1 MKRLLKYLFVVL
13 IIVAMGSCAKEKT
26 PKPKPEKPHSYTIM
40 FYACCGGLDDSVD
53 GMIDNVTM
61 ISEMSHNMNI
71 KVVGQVKWS
80 KYYRSEHSEGDG
92 AVSRF
97 KYNHNTNKMIFS
109 KYAGPAFRVDEA
121 ENLAEFIEWGRQV
134 APADEY
140 IIFFLGHGHGY
151 HPSFDGITRGI
162 LRDDMYTNYLGIE
175 ALCQAFEMTDA
186 KFTLTVMVSCLMN
199 TLEYVNEFA
208 PYTDYYYA
216 SNYSVLASD
225 FELPMFVEG
234 LVLNNQQE
242 NAAFKAGEY
251 AIKRQYD
258 IYEEWLT
265 DECSFDASI
274 ARCSSIEALNSEIRN
289 FVDIVMQLYD
299 EQESI
304 GKEAMQ
310 QKYGFT
316 TVDIEAAL
324 GEAHHLLSSGMGKY
338 SQEFESIEWYR
349 RSYTCDIVSIV
360 NKVAGATNHPDLN
373 ESAQRVEFAASE
385 ALEYQRLYRSDRVY
399 FSVVLVNSS
408 EWKELGFDE
417 ANYEAL
423 AFDKA
428 TGWSRLLK
436 RNNATYNR

>member
-1 MKRLLKYLFVVL
+1 MFMVL
-13 IIVAMGSCAKEKT
+13 IIVVMGSCAREEVSK
-26 PKPKPEKPHSYTIM
+26 PKPIPEKPHSYTIM
-40 FYACCGGLDDSVD
+40 FYACCGGLDDFVD
-53 GMIDNVTM
+53 GMIDNITM

-71 KVVGQVKWS
+71 NVVGQVKWS
-80 KYYRSEHSEGDG
+80 KSYRSEHSRGDG
-92 AVSRF
+92 SVSRF
-97 KYNHNTNKMIFS
+97 KYNHKTNEMIFS
-109 KYAGPAFRVDEA
+109 KYAGPAFRIDEA

-140 IIFFLGHGHGY
+140 IIFFFGHGHGY
-151 HPSFDGITRGI
+151 HPSFDDITRGI
-162 LRDDMYTNYLGIE
+162 LRDDMYTNYLGID

-216 SNYSVLASD
+216 SNYSVLATG

-251 AIKRQYD
+251 AIKTQYD

-265 DECSFDASI
+265 EECSFDASI

-299 EQESI
+299 EEESI

-316 TVDIEAAL
+316 TADIETAL
-324 GEAHHLLSSGMGKY
+324 GEAHHLPSGMGEY
-338 SQEFESIEWYR
+338 RQEFESIEWYR
-349 RSYTCDIVSIV
+349 RCYTCDIVSIV

-399 FSVVLVNSS
+399 FSVVLVNSG

-428 TGWSRLLK
+428 TGWSRLLR

>member
-1 MKRLLKYLFVVL
+1 MNTLLKYLFGVL
-13 IIVAMGSCAKEKT
+13 IIVVMGSCAEEEA

-40 FYACCGGLDDSVD
+40 YYACCSGLDDFVEA
-53 GMIDNVTM
+53 MIDHVTQ
-61 ISEMSHNMNI
+61 ISEMSQNRNI

-80 KYYRSEHSEGDG
+80 KNYRSEHSEGDG

-97 KYNHNTNKMIFS
+97 KYNHNTNEMIFS
-109 KYAGPAFRVDEA
+109 KYAGSAFRIDEA
-121 ENLAEFIEWGRQV
+121 ENLAEFIEWGRQT

-140 IIFFLGHGHGY
+140 VIFFLGHGHGY

-162 LRDDMYTNYLGIE
+162 LRDDMYTTYLGID

-186 KFTLTVMVSCLMN
+186 KFSLTVMVSCLMN
-199 TLEYVNEFA
+199 TLEYVNELA
-208 PYTDYYYA
+208 PYTNFYYA
-216 SNYSVLASD
+216 SNYSVLASG

-234 LVLNNQQE
+234 LVLNNKQE
-242 NAAFKAGEY
+242 NAVLKAGEY
-251 AIKRQYD
+251 AIKTQYD
-258 IYEEWLT
+258 IFDEWLT
-265 DECSFDASI
+265 DEYSFDASI
-274 ARCSSIEALNSEIRN
+274 ARGSSIEALNNEIRN

-299 EQESI
+299 EEECI

-324 GEAHHLLSSGMGKY
+324 GEAHHLLSSGMGEY
-338 SQEFESIEWYR
+338 RQEFESIEWYR
-349 RSYTCDIVSIV
+349 RCYTCDIVSVV

-373 ESAQRVEFAASE
+373 ESARRVEYAASE

-423 AFDKA
+423 AFDRA
-428 TGWSRLLK
+428 TGWSRLLR
-436 RNNATYNR
+436 RNNATYTR

>member
-1 MKRLLKYLFVVL
+1 MKWLLKYLFMVL
-13 IIVAMGSCAKEKT
+13 IIVVMGSCAEEET

-40 FYACCGGLDDSVD
+40 YYACCSGLDDFVEA
-53 GMIDNVTM
+53 MIDDVTQ
-61 ISEMSHNMNI
+61 ISEMSQNRNI

-80 KYYRSEHSEGDG
+80 KYYRSEHSEGYG

-97 KYNHNTNKMIFS
+97 KYNHNTNEMIFS
-109 KYAGPAFRVDEA
+109 KYAGSAFRIDEA

-199 TLEYVNEFA
+199 TLEYVNELA
-208 PYTDYYYA
+208 PYTDFYYA
-216 SNYSVLASD
+216 SNYAVLATNY
-225 FELPMFVEG
+225 ELPTFVEG
-234 LVLNNQQE
+234 LVLNNKQE
-242 NAAFKAGEY
+242 NAVLKAGEY
-251 AIKRQYD
+251 AIKTQYD
-258 IYEEWLT
+258 VYDEWLT

-274 ARCSSIEALNSEIRN
+274 ARCSSIEALNGEIRN

-299 EQESI
+299 EEKGI
-304 GKEAMQ
+304 GIEAMQ

-316 TVDIEAAL
+316 TADIETAL
-324 GEAHHLLSSGMGKY
+324 GEARHLQSSGRGKY
-338 SQEFESIEWYR
+338 REDFESIEWYR
-349 RSYTCDIVSIV
+349 RCYTCDIVSIV

-373 ESAQRVEFAASE
+373 ELARRVEFAASE

-399 FSVVLVNSS
+399 FSVVLVNSG

-428 TGWSRLLK
+428 TGWSRLLR

>member
-13 IIVAMGSCAKEKT
+13 IIVAMGSCAEEEA

-40 FYACCGGLDDSVD
+40 YYACCSGLDDFVEA
-53 GMIDNVTM
+53 MIDHVTQ
-61 ISEMSHNMNI
+61 ISEMSQNRNI

-80 KYYRSEHSEGDG
+80 KNYRSEHSEGDG

-97 KYNHNTNKMIFS
+97 KYNHNTNEMIFS
-109 KYAGPAFRVDEA
+109 KYAGPAFRIDEA

-162 LRDDMYTNYLGIE
+162 LRDDMYTTYLGID
-175 ALCQAFEMTDA
+175 ALCQAFEMTDS
-186 KFTLTVMVSCLMN
+186 KFSLTVMVSCLMN
-199 TLEYVNEFA
+199 TLEYVNELA
-208 PYTDYYYA
+208 PYTDFYYA

-225 FELPMFVEG
+225 LELPMFVEG

-242 NAAFKAGEY
+242 NAVLKAGEY
-251 AIKRQYD
+251 AIKTQYD
-258 IYEEWLT
+258 VYDEWLT
-265 DECSFDASI
+265 DEYSFDASI
-274 ARCSSIEALNSEIRN
+274 ARGSSIEALNNEIRN

-299 EQESI
+299 EEECI

-349 RSYTCDIVSIV
+349 RCYTCDIVSIV

>member
-1 MKRLLKYLFVVL
+1 MKWLLKYLFMVL
-13 IIVAMGSCAKEKT
+13 IIVVMGSCAEEEA
-26 PKPKPEKPHSYTIM
+26 PKPEPIPENPHSYTIM
-40 FYACCGGLDDSVD
+40 CYACCDGLDDAAD
-53 GMIDNVTM
+53 DITQ
-61 ISEMSHNMNI
+61 ISEMSHNENI
-71 KVVGQVKWS
+71 SVVGQVKWG
-80 KYYRSEHSEGDG
+80 KNYRSEHSRGDG
-92 AVSRF
+92 SVSRF
-97 KYNHNTNKMIFS
+97 RYDHDTNEIIYS
-109 KYAGPAFRVDEA
+109 KHDGPAFRIDEA

-140 IIFFLGHGHGY
+140 IIFFIGHGHGY

-199 TLEYVNEFA
+199 TLEYVNELA
-208 PYTDYYYA
+208 PYTDFYYA
-216 SNYSVLASD
+216 SNYSVIASN
-225 FELPMFVEG
+225 FEFPTFVEG
-234 LVLNNQQE
+234 LVLNNKQE
-242 NAAFKAGEY
+242 NAVLKAGEY
-251 AIKRQYD
+251 TIKTQYD
-258 IYEEWLT
+258 LYDEWLT

-274 ARCSSIEALNSEIRN
+274 ARCSSIEALNGEIRN

-299 EQESI
+299 EETGI
-304 GKEAMQ
+304 GTEAMQ

-316 TVDIEAAL
+316 IADIETAL
-324 GEAHHLLSSGMGKY
+324 GEARHLQSSGRGKY
-338 SQEFESIEWYR
+338 REDFESIEWYKR
-349 RSYTCDIVSIV
+349 CYTYDIVSIV
-360 NKVAGATNHPDLN
+360 NQVAGATNYPDLN
-373 ESAQRVEFAASE
+373 ELARRVELAASE

-428 TGWSRLLK
+428 TGWSRLLR

>member
-1 MKRLLKYLFVVL
+1 
-13 IIVAMGSCAKEKT
+13 
-26 PKPKPEKPHSYTIM
+26 
-40 FYACCGGLDDSVD
+40 
-53 GMIDNVTM
+53 
-61 ISEMSHNMNI
+61 
-71 KVVGQVKWS
+71 
-80 KYYRSEHSEGDG
+80 
-92 AVSRF
+92 
-97 KYNHNTNKMIFS
+97 
-109 KYAGPAFRVDEA
+109 
-121 ENLAEFIEWGRQV
+121 
-134 APADEY
+134 
-140 IIFFLGHGHGY
+140 
-151 HPSFDGITRGI
+151 
-162 LRDDMYTNYLGIE
+162 
-175 ALCQAFEMTDA
+175 
-186 KFTLTVMVSCLMN
+186 
-199 TLEYVNEFA
+199 
-208 PYTDYYYA
+208 
-216 SNYSVLASD
+216 
-225 FELPMFVEG
+225 MFVEG

-258 IYEEWLT
+258 IYDEWLT

-299 EQESI
+299 EEVCI

-349 RSYTCDIVSIV
+349 RCYTCDIVSIV